1 MSIVF
6 GEIIYADRKYHFEFE
21 NNILQMYE
29 FNSELISDLEQ
40 SIPLVALFPGEK
52 PQIDSL
58 TGVCYPDGHSIVFL
72 DVVDAG
78 TKNNVL
84 LNRVSQYIEYK
95 MLFCSSSPISGLSI
109 QADELN
115 YIYPVGQTYNYTMN
129 ETGINSINLQ
139 ASTGDQQ
146 WVFNLNEIRVTV
158 SFGIMQSFT
167 HDESPLR
174 LQSAL
179 YMEFEPTEDH
189 EFITRLFAIGR
200 NFLRYVCYRRNINI
214 TKSSV
219 YTHDGKRKF
228 CPIGSFDAA
237 WLHTDY
243 PETKKRM
250 QRNYIPVSSLG
261 TSLGYFFQKL
271 SDDTLY
277 LRHIPA
283 SIKDARGITPAHSVM
298 LTAAFEYEYHQ
309 LFPEG
314 IKHKAKTQK
323 KHELI
328 KTGLD
333 SLISDEKYD
342 SVKKEFERAKNILT
356 NDNLE
361 AQLNQ
366 AFKELSV
373 CFESHAKSLFDLN
386 ETEYSTSIMAKT
398 ISKMRN
404 DFAHGNINIDYG
416 KETFLSITILPY
428 LIYAMQLKQAGL
440 DESEITKIIGKL
452 LS

>member
-6 GEIIYADRKYHFEFE
+6 GELIYENRKYQFEFE
-21 NNILQMYE
+21 DNILQMYE
-29 FNSELISDLEQ
+29 FKSELVSDSTQ
-40 SIPLVALFPGEK
+40 GIPLFAFFPGEK
-52 PQIDSL
+52 PQMDSL
-58 TGVCYPDGHSIVFL
+58 TGVCYPDGHSILFL

-78 TKNNVL
+78 TRNNVL
-84 LNRVSQYIEYK
+84 LYRVRQHIEYK
-95 MLFCSSSPISGLSI
+95 KAFSSSTPISCLSI

-115 YIYPVGQTYNYTMN
+115 YIYPVGQTYKYELD
-129 ETGINSINLQ
+129 ETGINSISIQ
-139 ASTGDQQ
+139 SSPDDQR
-146 WVFNLNEIRVTV
+146 WTFNLNETCVTV
-158 SFGIMQSFT
+158 SFDIMRTFT
-167 HDESPLR
+167 YDESPLR

-189 EFITRLFAIGR
+189 DFITRLFTIGR

-214 TKSSV
+214 TQSSV
-219 YTHDGKRKF
+219 YAHDENRK
-228 CPIGSFDAA
+228 IWLVGSFDAA

-250 QRNYIPVSSLG
+250 KRNIIPVSSLG
-261 TSLGYFFQKL
+261 NSLGYLFQKL

-277 LRHIPA
+277 LRHIPE

-309 LFPEG
+309 LYPEG
-314 IKHKAKTQK
+314 IKHKEKTQK

-328 KTGLD
+328 KSGLD
-333 SLISDEKYD
+333 SLIADERYD
-342 SVKKEFERAKNILT
+342 SVKTQFERAKNILT

-440 DESEITKIIGKL
+440 DELEITKILGKL
-452 LS
+452 LN

>member
-1 MSIVF
+1 
-6 GEIIYADRKYHFEFE
+6 
-21 NNILQMYE
+21 
-29 FNSELISDLEQ
+29 
-40 SIPLVALFPGEK
+40 
-52 PQIDSL
+52 
-58 TGVCYPDGHSIVFL
+58 
-72 DVVDAG
+72 
-78 TKNNVL
+78 
-84 LNRVSQYIEYK
+84 

-243 PETKKRM
+243 PETKERMKR
-250 QRNYIPVSSLG
+250 NFIPVSSLG
-261 TSLGYFFQKL
+261 NSLGYLFQKL

-277 LRHIPA
+277 LRHIPE

-309 LFPEG
+309 LFPKG

-416 KETFLSITILPY
+416 IETFLSITILPY